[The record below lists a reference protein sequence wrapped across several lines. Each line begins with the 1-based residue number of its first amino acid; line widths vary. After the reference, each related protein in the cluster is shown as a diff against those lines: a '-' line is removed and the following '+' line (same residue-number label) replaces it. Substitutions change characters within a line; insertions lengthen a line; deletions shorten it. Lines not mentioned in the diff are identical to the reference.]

1 MSFVMRLRT
10 LLLYLTCFWSF
21 TDAPPPAA
29 LPPGTVA
36 PTENRQFQPI
46 ALTPECKQV
55 VALHCSK
62 HMDSDWETL
71 GCLQSDDTILQDVS
85 VECQNTL
92 WQRKYILTQKAVFEK
107 DLPSNC
113 IGEFREISE
122 CNSLIN
128 STFYVPCLIENK
140 YMIKSPGCR
149 VKLNQEAVF
158 VFSDYRLIYHF
169 VEACGEDIKNLGCGR
184 IEMGPE
190 SPKEER
196 DHLSVKSQ
204 GKTIHCLRTH
214 IEKLR
219 ETCAKQV
226 LRVAEL
232 QSDDYHLDLPLYYAC
247 RGDRERLCPTVES
260 GGGLVYVC
268 LDNNKY
274 NPLMSKECQSM
285 LTERQQ
291 LRALDYFVDFR
302 LAKACAADLRKAG
315 CGATDRS
322 RSDATVSRMML
333 CLEAVEKPH
342 FSVEANQVTKPG
354 QLDAACKDEML
365 KLRQEMLDDY
375 RLSPNL
381 ISHCQTTIERH
392 CASKKH
398 GRGTMLHCLAHLI
411 RSYTSERPPIECE
424 KAVYELVKLTN
435 VEENVILDPVIDR
448 ACHNIL
454 SEKCAGLENA
464 GHSALFECLS
474 ENQYHPSMTSNCRR
488 HLLELLYFVTRDL
501 TLDDH
506 LHRAC
511 AEDSLKLCGFPKA
524 TLSEYNSA
532 DAQLLTCLYNHR
544 RPVGM
549 TSPPSTPVL
558 SEACNVQVMRI
569 VHIRASAVSLDPRV
583 FQVCLSDLSQCPE
596 EDDFEEEDEDTEE
609 DFPDSDIRSSS
620 PSKHGEPLKTHR
632 KGSSGLACLQ
642 ERLDKLHPECRSA
655 VVQVSAEAQQD
666 ASLDRSIMKACAV
679 AASRFCSIVTDSEEL
694 LGCLVHHKN
703 DPAMDP
709 ECREAVEHVQIVAQ
723 KDMQISRLH
732 HHCLSDA
739 QKYCNKEMSRGTAA
753 VIVCLSEL
761 LTVHEPSESKGA
773 SQELAL
779 PSPQTSVLSPACYK
793 ELVSQLYERSESI
806 NLDPELAQACVTDRK
821 QFCSNVAPGAG
832 RVIECLRQHRAQLS
846 LECHS
851 KLFKRDELEA
861 LENRADYTL
870 LKACQQMINVHCAPV
885 LVRLQELGEEL
896 TEQTGH
902 SALVECLTGAMTREN
917 TRHGFDPICRK
928 HLWDV
933 LDLRSR
939 DYRLDPVLQSVCR
952 SDISKFCLA
961 EARATLKSPYE
972 QNGPVLHCLKRHFV
986 EQKQTDQMLN
996 TRCYARVRL
1005 LITWEN
1011 AAHHLDPV
1019 LAGTCKT
1026 DILKNCP
1033 HRLQTRDKEDEE
1045 DMDDNVRECLLESLK
1060 KDKLQS
1066 TECRREVVLM
1076 IREAQSDLHIDP
1088 LLHEACAVEVQQI
1101 CGEIEPGHGRQMACL
1116 LRVMNRPDAVDTL
1129 GPLCFKQLSKR
1140 MELWNYVAKYQQ
1152 PDSLSDFIA
1161 QVNSSRSRNYILIGL
1176 FLFFSFIFFTGLCC
1190 GRVTKRVP
1198 IDVKTK

>member
-10 LLLYLTCFWSF
+10 FLLYLTCFGSF
-21 TDAPPPAA
+21 IDAPPPVA
-29 LPPGTVA
+29 LPPGTA
-36 PTENRQFQPI
+36 SPTENGQLQPI

-71 GCLQSDDTILQDVS
+71 GCLQSDDAILQDVS

-122 CNSLIN
+122 CNSLVN

-140 YMIKSPGCR
+140 YMVKSPGCR
-149 VKLNQEAVF
+149 AKLNQEAIF

-169 VEACGEDIKNLGCGR
+169 VEACGEDIKSLGCGR
-184 IEMGPE
+184 IEIGPE

-247 RGDRERLCPTVES
+247 REDRERLCPTVES
-260 GGGLVYVC
+260 GGGLIYVC

-274 NPLMSKECQSM
+274 NPLMSKECRSM
-285 LTERQQ
+285 ITERQQ

-342 FSVEANQVTKPG
+342 FSVEANQMTKPG

-474 ENQYHPSMTSNCRR
+474 ENQYHPSMTSSCRR

-544 RPVGM
+544 RPVG
-549 TSPPSTPVL
+549 TASPPSTPVL

-596 EDDFEEEDEDTEE
+596 EDDSEEEDEDME
-609 DFPDSDIRSSS
+609 DSGDSDIREST

-632 KGSSGLACLQ
+632 KGSTGLACLQ

-666 ASLDRSIMKACAV
+666 ASLDRLIMKACAA
-679 AASRFCSIVTDSEEL
+679 AASRFCSIVAGSEEL

-709 ECREAVEHVQIVAQ
+709 ECREAVEHVQLVAQ
-723 KDMQISRLH
+723 QDMQISRLH
-732 HHCLSDA
+732 HYCLSDA
-739 QKYCNKEMSRGTAA
+739 QKYCKKEMFRGTAA

-761 LTVHEPSESKGA
+761 LTVREPPESKGA
-773 SQELAL
+773 PQEVAL
-779 PSPQTSVLSPACYK
+779 PSPQTPVLSPACYK

-821 QFCSNVAPGAG
+821 QFCSNVPPGAG
-832 RVIECLRQHRAQLS
+832 RVIECLREHRTQLS

-870 LKACQQMINVHCAPV
+870 LKACQQMISVHCAPV
-885 LVRLQELGEEL
+885 LVRLQELGDEL

-902 SALVECLTGAMTREN
+902 NALVECLTGAMTREN

-996 TRCYARVRL
+996 ARCYARVRL
-1005 LITWEN
+1005 LLTWEN

-1033 HRLQTRDKEDEE
+1033 HKLQTRDKEDQE

-1066 TECRREVVLM
+1066 AECRREVVLM

-1101 CGEIEPGHGRQMACL
+1101 CGEIEPGRGRQMACL

-1161 QVNSSRSRNYILIGL
+1161 QVNSSRSRNYILIAL
-1176 FLFFSFIFFTGLCC
+1176 FLFFSCIFFMGLCC